1 MKITYEIHHF
11 NPKGHMQYNS
21 FHCNSFHCNSVQDA
35 IEKFEAK
42 GFSKNNIRNI
52 KVIETQFI
60 PLNEL
65 IELLN

>member
-11 NPKGHMQYNS
+11 NPKGRMQYNS
-21 FHCNSFHCNSVQDA
+21 FHCNSVHDA

-60 PLNEL
+60 PLNGL
-65 IELLN
+65 IELLK

>member
-11 NPKGHMQYNS
+11 NPSKGRMQYSS
-21 FHCNSFHCNSVQDA
+21 FHCYSIQDA
-35 IEKFEAK
+35 IEKFEEK
-42 GFSKNNIRNI
+42 EFSKTNIRSI

-65 IELLN
+65 IELLK

>member
-11 NPKGHMQYNS
+11 NPIKGYTQYSS
-21 FHCNSFHCNSVQDA
+21 FHCNFVQDA

-42 GFSKNNIRNI
+42 GFSKTNIRNI

-65 IELLN
+65 IELLK